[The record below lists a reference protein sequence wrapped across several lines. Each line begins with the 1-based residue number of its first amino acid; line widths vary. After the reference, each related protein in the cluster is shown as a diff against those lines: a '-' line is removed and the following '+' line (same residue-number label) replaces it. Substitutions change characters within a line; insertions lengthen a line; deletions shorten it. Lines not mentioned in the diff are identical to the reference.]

1 MDASLNFR
9 HDERGVTPEWFY
21 QESKLFKG
29 KKLWIPTSSSPRQFL
44 SRGPWYFKPKKK
56 QKLGFPIKNFENDG

>member
-44 SRGPWYFKPKKK
+44 SRGPWYLKTKEKAKAWIPDKK
-56 QKLGFPIKNFENDG
+56 FRE

>member
-1 MDASLNFR
+1 MTDEVDASLNFR

-29 KKLWIPTSSSPRQFL
+29 KSLWIPD
-44 SRGPWYFKPKKK
+44 Y
-56 QKLGFPIKNFENDG
+56 

>member
-21 QESKLFKG
+21 QESK
-29 KKLWIPTSSSPRQFL
+29 
-44 SRGPWYFKPKKK
+44 
-56 QKLGFPIKNFENDG
+56 